1 MKRIF
6 LSLLASPMLL
16 CAQSPAPAAA
26 PAAAGVSGGGIF
38 VGTRGLDNS
47 GWMGR
52 VNEYEM
58 NKQGLRPAVR
68 NEYWYVRDSWF
79 FNFTGE
85 NRGDSRASV
94 YQIDAD
100 LDRKIRIRSDL
111 ERFMHRLEHDP
122 LANLDAAKGNVVVR
136 HDNLAPD
143 RAFVP
148 GRNELRTDIV
158 GRINSWIEWRAAH
171 RYLQIHGETQTRS
184 LSKCANCHSVAEAT
198 RINQKLHDVS
208 AGLTVRFGR
217 RVQLLYDYTNRQFKE
232 HGATPTAQYDVAQH
246 PSTLSRAFFNRVQ
259 FDGTTNGEMP
269 YALVPGFRKDMHNV
283 RLVAELPR
291 DGRLTGQY
299 LHTNAR
305 NNHVR
310 TDLSVDVWNARYT
323 MPLTSRLSLKAQVRR
338 TDMTNDDIF
347 IQLEEPANPA
357 GVPQAGQ
364 TYAQAYPAFGSVDW
378 TRNSAINRTDWTAGT
393 ELSARL
399 ARLTTLRSGWQF
411 RSIRRDHFEV
421 ERTDRNRFFA
431 VLSAR
436 PEKSWNARLRYY
448 LDLTDHPF
456 LHHKAA
462 LSPEMQP
469 FASPGNP
476 PSPLAGLQY
485 FSMYAAR
492 QADLT
497 NQPTRS
503 HLVEPSFTW
512 TPSPRAALTVHYRA
526 NLQLNDK
533 LNFSRWERSLHMP
546 GAELWLAPTDK
557 FNFTVGYTWQRDLS
571 DTLFVIPVF
580 DG

>member
-1 MKRIF
+1 MRKLVICITAAP
-6 LSLLASPMLL
+6 LLL
-16 CAQSPAPAAA
+16 CAQSPAPPPA
-26 PAAAGVSGGGIF
+26 PAGVSGGGIF
-38 VGTRGLDNS
+38 IGTRGLDNS

-68 NEYWYVRDSWF
+68 SEYWHSLGSWF
-79 FNFTGE
+79 FSFAGE

-94 YQIDAD
+94 YEMDAD
-100 LDRKIRIRSDL
+100 LDRRVRVRSTL
-111 ERFMHRLEHDP
+111 ERFMHRLENDP
-122 LANLDAAKGNVVVR
+122 LTNLDAAKGNVVVR

-143 RAFVP
+143 RAYVP
-148 GRNELRTDIV
+148 GRNELKTELSGYIA
-158 GRINSWIEWRAAH
+158 SWLTWRASH
-171 RYLQIHGETQTRS
+171 RYLQIHGETQTRA

-198 RINQKLHDVS
+198 RINQKMHDAS
-208 AGLTVRFGR
+208 IGLTARLGR
-217 RVQLLYDYTNRQFKE
+217 RVSLMYDYTNRQFRE
-232 HGATPTAQYDVAQH
+232 HGQTPTVQYDVAQH
-246 PSTLSRAFFNRVQ
+246 PATLSRAFFNRVQ
-259 FDGTTNGEMP
+259 YDGTTNGEMP
-269 YALVPGFRKDMHNV
+269 YALVPGFRKDIHNL

-291 DGRLTGQY
+291 DARLTGQY
-299 LHTNAR
+299 VHTNAR

-310 TDLSVDVWNARYT
+310 TNLSVDVWNARYT
-323 MPLTSRLSLKAQVRR
+323 MPLASRLTLKAQLRR
-338 TDMTNDDIF
+338 TDMANDDIF
-347 IQLEEPANPA
+347 IQLEEPANPP

-364 TYAQAYPAFGSVDW
+364 TYAQAYPSFGSVDW
-378 TRNSAINRTDWTAGT
+378 LRKSAINRTDWTAAG
-393 ELSARL
+393 ELQARL
-399 ARLTTLRSGWQF
+399 ARLTTLRTGYQF
-411 RSIRRDHFEV
+411 RSIRRDNFEV
-421 ERTDRNRFFA
+421 ERTDRNRLFA

-436 PEKSWNARLRYY
+436 PEKTWNARLRYY

-469 FASPGNP
+469 YASPGNP

-485 FSMYAAR
+485 FALYAAR

-503 HLVEPSFTW
+503 QLVEPSFTW
-512 TPSPRAALTVHYRA
+512 TPKERMALTVHYRA
-526 NLQLNDK
+526 NLQLNNK
-533 LNFSRWERSLHMP
+533 LNYGRWERSLHMP
-546 GAELWLAPTDK
+546 GAELWLAPSEK